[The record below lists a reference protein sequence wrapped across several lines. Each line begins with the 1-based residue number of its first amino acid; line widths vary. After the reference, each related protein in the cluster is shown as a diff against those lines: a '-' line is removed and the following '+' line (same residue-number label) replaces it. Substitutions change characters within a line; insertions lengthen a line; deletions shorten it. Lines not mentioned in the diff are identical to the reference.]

1 VTHVRAVRPPAKALS
16 VEYTNAVAELAH
28 RRGLK
33 LHIDGARIF
42 NAAAALKVRLPPDRF
57 QPTSSHRCAC
67 CVACCVA
74 LQVPVSELVA
84 GADTVTFCLSKG
96 LCAPVGSVL
105 VGSKDFI
112 AQARRAR
119 KMLGGTA
126 RRPTFGRCCDGGGQ
140 WQLI

>member
-1 VTHVRAVRPPAKALS
+1 LRV
-16 VEYTNAVAELAH
+16 
-28 RRGLK
+28 
-33 LHIDGARIF
+33 
-42 NAAAALKVRLPPDRF
+42 
-57 QPTSSHRCAC
+57 
-67 CVACCVA
+67 

-126 RRPTFGRCCDGGGQ
+126 RRPAFGRCGGGDQ
-140 WQLI
+140 